1 MGIYPNYLQV
11 HASGELQR
19 RAEEAVAGLAS
30 CRVCPRQCG
39 VARLHD
45 ERQSC
50 DTGRRARVHGAV
62 VHHGEETCISG
73 ARGSG
78 TLFFP
83 AATWPACSA
92 RMQRSAPCGRWET
105 TLLRRSTGALRRR
118 RWSRPARKPGK
129 LACIASPSRGCLPVL
144 CLLPSPPK
152 ANIKSAIDH

>member
-39 VARLHD
+39 VDRLHD

-78 TLFFP
+78 TLFFSG
-83 AATWPACSA
+83 CN
-92 RMQRSAPCGRWET
+92 
-105 TLLRRSTGALRRR
+105 
-118 RWSRPARKPGK
+118 
-129 LACIASPSRGCLPVL
+129 LACVFCQNAEISPLWKVGDDSFAEIDR
-144 CLLPSPPK
+144 SP
-152 ANIKSAIDH
+152 AQEEMEQARTQAREAGLHRFA